1 MKNKRI
7 TNPAIIHII
16 ALCIILNIP
25 AIVSSYTDMICNNFF
40 VSTTTEISPKANDIV
55 WKFKLVNGVLYKR
68 QYDYTRNQWIGDWI
82 RV

>member
-7 TNPAIIHII
+7 TNPVISHII

-25 AIVSSYTDMICNNFF
+25 AIVSSYTDMICNNSF